1 MASWQIYIYIQ
12 EIDRSVSWSN
22 GRFIGDVEAHFFQG
36 CNGVELYGV
45 YGAEFLMEHA
55 TDICVLDHAFF

>member
-1 MASWQIYIYIQ
+1 M
-12 EIDRSVSWSN
+12 SWSN